1 MGKNVTFAGNMRK
14 AAKYD
19 VLEGGENLDDDEL
32 ESLGGMDLDHSGPCG
47 NSPTFPDEWNRD
59 RVLWDQRLR
68 KIRRV
73 AWAEG
78 ILLIIL
84 LGYIVLLNIGTAWPR
99 EEVTPLGVD
108 PSGFVPPEIGQPVK
122 WAKYDDE
129 SDPHYF
135 KPDVFES
142 LENVQAAAR
151 DFKMLHN
158 VQLIRCTASNV
169 RINGK
174 YSTYMD
180 FDNKQQPLPAYVT
193 RKGSELYSI
202 RAFHQM
208 HCISIIFEDIGYRV
222 NNKTSK
228 WETGHV
234 IHCLNTVRSAITCLA
249 DATPISYVH
258 GMGVGHTTD
267 DQQSH
272 CRDFF
277 ALREWAHDPAR
288 AVKWVNFAPEDEKDK
303 YEEIVD

>member
-32 ESLGGMDLDHSGPCG
+32 ESLGGMDLDHSGPC
-47 NSPTFPDEWNRD
+47 
-59 RVLWDQRLR
+59 
-68 KIRRV
+68 

-84 LGYIVLLNIGTAWPR
+84 LRYIVLLNIGTAWPR

-158 VQLIRCTASNV
+158 GSLTLRYFTEWVPVQLIRCTASNV

-208 HCISIIFEDIGYRV
+208 HCISITFEDIGYRV

-234 IHCLNTVRSAITCLA
+234 FHCLNTVRSAITCLA
-249 DATPISYVH
+249 DATPISYVN

-303 YEEIVD
+303 YEEIAD

>member
-1 MGKNVTFAGNMRK
+1 MGKKVSFATRMRK
-14 AAKYD
+14 PAKYD
-19 VLEGGENLDDDEL
+19 VLEEGETDDDGL
-32 ESLGGMDLDHSGPCG
+32 ESLGGMELDHSDQRG
-47 NSPTFPDEWNRD
+47 NSPAFPDQWNRD
-59 RVLWDQRLR
+59 RVFWDQRLR
-68 KIRRV
+68 KIRRI

-78 ILLIIL
+78 ILLILL
-84 LGYIVLLNIGTAWPR
+84 LGYIVFLHIGIVWLR
-99 EEVTPLGVD
+99 EKATSLGVD
-108 PSGFVPPEIGQPVK
+108 PSGFVPPEIGQPIK

-129 SDPHYF
+129 TDPHYF
-135 KPDVFES
+135 KPDVFEN
-142 LENVQAAAR
+142 LESVQAAAR

-158 VQLIRCTASNV
+158 ASNV

-180 FDNKQQPLPAYVT
+180 FDNNQQPLPAYVT

-228 WETGHV
+228 WDTGHV

-267 DQQSH
+267 DQQSR

-277 ALREWAHDPAR
+277 ALREWAHDPVR
-288 AVKWVNFAPEDEKDK
+288 AVKWVNAAPEDEKDK
-303 YEEIVD
+303 YDEIVD

>member
-1 MGKNVTFAGNMRK
+1 MGKSVKFADNDNK
-14 AAKYD
+14 LAKYS
-19 VLEGGENLDDDEL
+19 VLDDDDFDCDDDI
-32 ESLGGMDLDHSGPCG
+32 ESIG
-47 NSPTFPDEWNRD
+47 NVDINTKSEHENSLTFPDERD
-59 RVLWDQRLR
+59 RDCAQLERELLR
-68 KIRRV
+68 VRRI
-73 AWAEG
+73 AWIEASFL
-78 ILLIIL
+78 ILLV
-84 LGYIVLLNIGTAWPR
+84 GYVIFSHFRAYWPQTVNI
-99 EEVTPLGVD
+99 PLGVD
-108 PSGFVPPEIGQPVK
+108 PSGFVPPDIGQPVK

-129 SDPHYF
+129 TDPHYF

-151 DFKMLHN
+151 EFKMLHN
-158 VQLIRCTASNV
+158 ASNV

-174 YSTYMD
+174 YTSYMD
-180 FDNKQQPLPAYVT
+180 FDSRRQPLPAYVT

-228 WETGHV
+228 WEAGHV

-258 GMGVGHTTD
+258 GMGKGHTTD

-277 ALREWAHDPAR
+277 ALREWAHDPVR
-288 AVKWVNFAPEDEKDK
+288 RVRWVNIAPDEEKDQ
-303 YEEIVD
+303 YEEIL